1 MGGDWY
7 INNLRVNRE
16 LTEGKQGYS
25 ITMLSK
31 ELVEMREEAAR
42 LRGLEKRKSGCL
54 DRMS

>member
-16 LTEGKQGYS
+16 LMEGKQGYS

-42 LRGLEKRKSGCL
+42 LRGLEKRKSGW
-54 DRMS
+54 

>member
-16 LTEGKQGYS
+16 LMEGKQGYS